1 MVGPS
6 LSRFLSGR
14 IFLRAAT
21 KWKREDYCELVKPFF
36 LFFFFFFFVLF
47 YVFFFP
53 CRMSKKGSE
62 EGEGWKRSW
71 PLARFA
77 NQGPE
82 GEELMK
88 ERDLRIPC
96 KWRAWII
103 HSNKIMQPTRT
114 SDRAKTALNRRSR
127 TPRSTP
133 NSHQFPPK
141 LSTSSSFSHKC
152 RLVLLETWDFS
163 KLFTVI
169 VVSLKFLGTL

>member
-1 MVGPS
+1 
-6 LSRFLSGR
+6 
-14 IFLRAAT
+14 
-21 KWKREDYCELVKPFF
+21 
-36 LFFFFFFFVLF
+36 
-47 YVFFFP
+47 
-53 CRMSKKGSE
+53 MSKKGSE

-114 SDRAKTALNRRSR
+114 SDRAKTTLNRRSR

-141 LSTSSSFSHKC
+141 LSTSSFFSHEC
-152 RLVLLETWDFS
+152 RLVLLEKWDFC

-169 VVSLKFLGTL
+169 VVSRKIFWRIYSRYPSDFYFIFPFFLYTYV